1 MYIYCAMQSIK
12 GNWKSS
18 SLHITY
24 AIQWEAIEVH
34 SANIINHSVA
44 LGCQHDLLLT
54 GIWILTGGI
63 RVPYY
68 SNIIM
73 YCSLPNIKTGILAKR
88 P

>member
-18 SLHITY
+18 SLRTTY

-34 SANIINHSVA
+34 SANINHSVA

-54 GIWILTGGI
+54 GIWIPTGGV

-68 SNIIM
+68 SNNIM
-73 YCSLPNIKTGILAKR
+73 YYSLLISKQEF
-88 P
+88 